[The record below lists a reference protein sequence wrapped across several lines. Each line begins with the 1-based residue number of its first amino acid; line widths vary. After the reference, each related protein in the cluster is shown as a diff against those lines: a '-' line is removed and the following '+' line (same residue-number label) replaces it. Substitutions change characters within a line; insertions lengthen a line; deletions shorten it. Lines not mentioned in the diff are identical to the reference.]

1 MVKKFRNGKVKL
13 EVKRNEYYWN
23 PDGTLSEVFYFDEME
38 LNNLYIVTIEGELF
52 IVDFST
58 SRVYDFYN
66 GYLIHNPLKYVLDV
80 LAFNKK
86 LYLYPLSKRE
96 SKALLKKYYKEQ
108 LEEFGWFQPTYF
120 FFIVFYSSSGPYKKE
135 KGKRKKE
142 KEKRKKRKKKT

>member
-108 LEEFGWFQPTYF
+108 LEEFGWF
-120 FFIVFYSSSGPYKKE
+120 
-135 KGKRKKE
+135 
-142 KEKRKKRKKKT
+142 